1 MSLTLLSGVHYIMIM
16 LDVRKGNDLQTFD
29 ISDNQLAYMS
39 GAYINS
45 DCHVLIGDTL
55 VVVAFLL

>member
-1 MSLTLLSGVHYIMIM
+1 MIM